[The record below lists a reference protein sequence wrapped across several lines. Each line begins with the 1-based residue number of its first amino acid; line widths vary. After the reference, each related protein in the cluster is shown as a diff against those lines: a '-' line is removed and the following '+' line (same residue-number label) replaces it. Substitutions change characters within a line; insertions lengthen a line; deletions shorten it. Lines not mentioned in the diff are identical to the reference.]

1 MSRSL
6 RRPPATPRRP
16 RVPPVLTRGTE
27 RFEGLAILDELTDD
41 LGLVLWR
48 SLRNVLT
55 WARTP
60 AGQRAGLFA
69 GAAAPIRQGDLAHL
83 SLDPELHAP
92 LSVIVAL
99 LEAPEKA
106 DMSRLSNACRRVALW
121 AEDRGSLATAL
132 DYAQAAAT
140 VAPDV
145 ALLSYHVGRVARRL
159 ADYDRAEGWFL
170 RAIIQGRQQKDWRAY
185 ALAFSGMGNL
195 FVQKGNFPEARRFHE
210 RCLRAAVR
218 HSQTEVAG
226 IAAHDLFVVAA
237 ETGAFDD
244 AEHHAGQA
252 LELYGPGHPRV
263 PRLAKDLAYLWVL
276 RGYFARALEV
286 TRALLASFTTPADR
300 LFVFGDMA
308 RAAGGAGDR
317 ASFFWAAE
325 QVWQTERSGAAADVI
340 ARALLDLASGATS
353 LDEWTV
359 AEQAAQ
365 RAMEIAAER
374 KEGKVVVTAESML
387 DFVGRRMRVEP
398 PASTPGEKASTHV
411 LAAQFVRA
419 LSTEESLVAC

>member
-106 DMSRLSNACRRVALW
+106 DISRLSNACRRVALW

-132 DYAQAAAT
+132 DYAQAAAA

-195 FVQKGNFPEARRFHE
+195 FVQKGNFPEARRFHQ

-218 HSQTEVAG
+218 YSLRDLEG
-226 IAAHDLFVVAA
+226 DAAHDLFVVSV
-237 ETGAFDD
+237 ETGAYSE
-244 AEHHAGQA
+244 AEEFAHRAFTTYSAADQPVIRLAKDVAYFWNLKGLYRQA
-252 LELYGPGHPRV
+252 LELSSALLPHYPAPGHRAFI
-263 PRLAKDLAYLWVL
+263 LA
-276 RGYFARALEV
+276 
-286 TRALLASFTTPADR
+286 
-300 LFVFGDMA
+300 DMA
-308 RAAGGAGDR
+308 RAAGGVGDR
-317 ASFFWAAE
+317 VLF
-325 QVWQTERSGAAADVI
+325 QKVWDEVWDMDESGTADDAMGPV
-340 ARALLDLASGATS
+340 LLDLAYGATS
-353 LDEWTV
+353 LGDWSD
-359 AEQAAQ
+359 AESAAQ
-365 RAMEIAAER
+365 RALTISTRR
-374 KEGKVVVTAESML
+374 KEGRVCIMAE
-387 DFVGRRMRVEP
+387 R
-398 PASTPGEKASTHV
+398 V
-411 LAAQFVRA
+411 LAAIQTRTREVPSRA
-419 LSTEESLVAC
+419 SVETSSADVLMAQMVKSLSGHHGLAVV